1 MREGK
6 TQVEGLEFQDLS
18 LGKVGELV
26 SLLPR
31 VFSRMV
37 GSVLRVLDSPAHRK
51 VCTCLSVLLCVVI
64 GLLLG
69 PEIHWWS

>member
-51 VCTCLSVLLCVVI
+51 VCTCFVCVTVCCDRFI
-64 GLLLG
+64 T
-69 PEIHWWS
+69 WS

>member
-31 VFSRMV
+31 VFSKMV
-37 GSVLRVLDSPAHRK
+37 GTVLRVLDSPAHGK
-51 VCTCLSVLLCVVI
+51 VCTFVCVTVCCDRFTT
-64 GLLLG
+64 
-69 PEIHWWS
+69 WS